1 MRASLVRIGRTFN
14 LGNYESERIDVEI
27 TINEGESF
35 EAACV
40 EARQLID
47 DTRTNPKRLA
57 AARKLI
63 AAGFTKDE
71 LLALGI
77 HPPPHGFAFRL

>member
-1 MRASLVRIGRTFN
+1 MAPSLVRIGRTFN
-14 LGNYESERIDVEI
+14 LGNYESERIDVEV

-35 EAACV
+35 DAACI
-40 EARQLID
+40 EARRLID
-47 DTRTNPKRLA
+47 SARTNPKKLA

-63 AAGFTKDE
+63 AAGFTPDE

-77 HPPPHGFAFRL
+77 HPPSV